1 MMSEGEIQAEK
12 RYREQERIG
21 ISCGAGIPSPD
32 VLELAKRE
40 ADEWESQY
48 REIFRIHDTQ
58 TDLFAH
64 E

>member
-12 RYREQERIG
+12 LYREQERIG

-40 ADEWESQY
+40 ADEWE
-48 REIFRIHDTQ
+48 RAFRAAHQ
-58 TDLFAH
+58 PPNHELFGL
-64 E
+64 